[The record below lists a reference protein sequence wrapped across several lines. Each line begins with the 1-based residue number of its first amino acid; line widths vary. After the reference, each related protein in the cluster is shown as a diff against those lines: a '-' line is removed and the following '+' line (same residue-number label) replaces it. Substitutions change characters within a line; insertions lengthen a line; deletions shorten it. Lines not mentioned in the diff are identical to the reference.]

1 MKMQKGFNLVGF
13 LIGFVFSV
21 VLLGGV
27 VLGPVLSYSSVET
40 TQIVVKEK
48 ERICEGSTNGT
59 KCRYLV
65 FTEQG
70 VYENTDSLLQWKFDS
85 SDVYNQLQP
94 GEQYMVEVNWFR
106 VPFLSWYQNI
116 LEIKQ
121 GGL

>member
-1 MKMQKGFNLVGF
+1 MKMQKGFNLVEL
-13 LIGFVFSV
+13 LIALVFVTAVGLV
-21 VLLGGV
+21 VV
-27 VLGPVLSYSSVET
+27 AGPVLSYSSGET
-40 TQIVVKEK
+40 TQIG
-48 ERICEGSTNGT
+48 EGSTNGVSE
-59 KCRYLV
+59 CRYLV

-70 VYENTDSLLQWKFDS
+70 VYENTGSLLQWKFDS